1 MPLHFLS
8 SKIEFP
14 DPTSSTEDGLLAAGG
29 DLSPE
34 RLIEAYSKGVFP
46 WYSDGQPILWFSPD
60 PRMMLY
66 PDHFKCS
73 TSLQRDIQ
81 SNRFEIRIDTVFREV
96 IHSCASAPR
105 PGQEGTWITPDM
117 IDAYIEMH
125 QLGYAHSF
133 ETFHKGS
140 LVGGLYGLS
149 LGAAFFGESMFHI
162 KSNAS
167 KIALSHLVTFA
178 KKHGFDFIDA
188 QAPSSHLQGLG
199 ATLVPRNR
207 FLEEL
212 QCSLKF
218 ETLSGNWSMV

>member
-1 MPLHFLS
+1 VPIHILT

-14 DPTSSTEDGLLAAGG
+14 DPTSATEDGLLAVGG
-29 DLSPE
+29 DLTPE

-60 PRMMLY
+60 PRMVLY
-66 PDHFKCS
+66 PGNFKCS

-81 SNRFEIRIDTVFREV
+81 SNRFEVRIDTAFTEV
-96 IHSCASAPR
+96 IRSCASAPR
-105 PGQEGTWITPDM
+105 PGQEGTWITSDM

-125 QLGYAHSF
+125 HLGYAHSF
-133 ETFHKGS
+133 ETFHKEK

-162 KSNAS
+162 ESNAS
-167 KIALSHLVTFA
+167 KIAFYQLVTFA

-188 QAPSSHLQGLG
+188 QTPSSHLQSLG
-199 ATLVPRNR
+199 ATSVPRNR
-207 FLEEL
+207 FLKEL
-212 QCSLKF
+212 QSTLKF
-218 ETLSGNWSMV
+218 ETLKGNWSTI

>member
-1 MPLHFLS
+1 VPLHFLS

-14 DPTSSTEDGLLAAGG
+14 DPNTATEDGLLAVGG

-34 RLIEAYSKGVFP
+34 RLIEAYSRGVFP

-60 PRMMLY
+60 PRMVLY

-73 TSLQRDIQ
+73 TSLKQHIR
-81 SNRFEIRIDTVFREV
+81 SNRFEIRIDTVFKEV
-96 IHSCASAPR
+96 IRSCASTPR
-105 PGQEGTWITPDM
+105 PGQEGTWITSDM

-133 ETFHKGS
+133 ETFYKGS

-162 KSNAS
+162 EPNAS
-167 KIALSHLVTFA
+167 KIALYQLVKFA
-178 KKHGFDFIDA
+178 KKRGFNFIDA
-188 QAPSSHLQGLG
+188 QAKSSHLQSLG

-212 QCSLKF
+212 QYSLNL
-218 ETLSGNWSMV
+218 ETLSGNWSLV